1 MAELVTM
8 RHIAQPRRNL
18 HEQSAIRRI
27 SGGALRIAPPPAALT
42 LARIMSLVNTPDPHG
57 WGAMMTAAQRG
68 EAAPYRR
75 LLAELRPW
83 LLRYF
88 SRRLPPASVEDAVQE
103 TLIAIHTKRHT
114 YAPERPFGPWL
125 AGIARYKW
133 IDRLRIAGRHA
144 AVELPETLSTPDHES
159 AVTSATA
166 LQGLMANL
174 KPAQA
179 EVIRLVKLD
188 GLSIEEA
195 SARTGQSVALVK
207 VNIHRG
213 LGRLARIVETAA
225 DAD

>member
-1 MAELVTM
+1 MIRKTA
-8 RHIAQPRRNL
+8 
-18 HEQSAIRRI
+18 AIVPFP
-27 SGGALRIAPPPAALT
+27 LRAPAARLDAMT
-42 LARIMSLVNTPDPHG
+42 VPAGDSQTDPQG
-57 WGAMMTAAQRG
+57 WGAMMAAGQRG

-75 LLAELRPW
+75 LLSELRPW

-88 SRRLPPASVEDAVQE
+88 ARRLPPSAVEDAVQD

-114 YAPERPFGPWL
+114 WQPDRPFGPWL

-133 IDRLRIAGRHA
+133 IDRLRAANRHA
-144 AVELPETLSTPDHES
+144 ADELPDTLSTPDHGS
-159 AVTSATA
+159 AVTSAAA
-166 LQGLMANL
+166 LHGLMATL

-188 GLSIEEA
+188 GLSIEA
-195 SARTGQSVALVK
+195 AALRTGQSAALVK

-213 LGRLARIVETAA
+213 LARLARLIESDT

>member
-1 MAELVTM
+1 M
-8 RHIAQPRRNL
+8 
-18 HEQSAIRRI
+18 
-27 SGGALRIAPPPAALT
+27 APPAQT
-42 LARIMSLVNTPDPHG
+42 DPHG
-57 WGAMMTAAQRG
+57 WGALMIAAQAG
-68 EAAPYRR
+68 EAGPYRR

-83 LLRYF
+83 LVRYF
-88 SRRLPPASVEDAVQE
+88 SRRLPPSSVEDAVQE

-114 YAPERPFGPWL
+114 FSPDRPFGPWL

-133 IDRLRIAGRHA
+133 IDRLRSVGRHA
-144 AVELPETLSTPDHES
+144 ADELPESLSTPDHETQ
-159 AVTSATA
+159 VTSALA
-166 LQGLMANL
+166 LRGLLANL

-195 SARTGQSVALVK
+195 ATRTGQSAALVK

-213 LGRLARIVETAA
+213 LGRLAQIVESYN

>member
-1 MAELVTM
+1 MTGTT
-8 RHIAQPRRNL
+8 HD
-18 HEQSAIRRI
+18 
-27 SGGALRIAPPPAALT
+27 
-42 LARIMSLVNTPDPHG
+42 DPHG
-57 WGAMMTAAQRG
+57 WGALMAAGQRG

-83 LLRYF
+83 LMRYF
-88 SRRLPPASVEDAVQE
+88 ARRLPPASVEDAVQE
-103 TLIAIHTKRHT
+103 TLIAIHGKRHT
-114 YAPERPFGPWL
+114 FEPDRPFGPWL

-144 AVELPETLSTPDHES
+144 ADELPETLSTPDHES
-159 AVTSATA
+159 AVTSAAA
-166 LQGLMANL
+166 LRGLLATL

-179 EVIRLVKLD
+179 EVIRLVKID

-195 SARTGQSVALVK
+195 AQRTGQSAALVK

-213 LGRLARIVETAA
+213 IGRLARIVEGTP

>member
-1 MAELVTM
+1 MT
-8 RHIAQPRRNL
+8 
-18 HEQSAIRRI
+18 
-27 SGGALRIAPPPAALT
+27 GKAPPTPSVAPRTAADPA
-42 LARIMSLVNTPDPHG
+42 G
-57 WGAMMTAAQRG
+57 WGALMAAAQQG

-88 SRRLPPASVEDAVQE
+88 QRRLPPASVEDAVQE

-114 YAPERPFGPWL
+114 FEPDRPFGPWL
-125 AGIARYKW
+125 AGVARYKW
-133 IDRLRIAGRHA
+133 IDRLRLATRHA
-144 AVELPETLSTPDHES
+144 ADTLPETLSTPDHGA
-159 AVTSATA
+159 AVTSAAA
-166 LQGLMANL
+166 LHGLMAML

-188 GLSIEEA
+188 GLSIEDA
-195 SARTGQSVALVK
+195 SRQTGQSPALVK

-213 LGRLARIVETAA
+213 LGRLARIIESQP

>member
-1 MAELVTM
+1 MTQRSPPDAVVRLVPAVAHAAPDNHMHWATLMA
-8 RHIAQPRRNL
+8 
-18 HEQSAIRRI
+18 
-27 SGGALRIAPPPAALT
+27 
-42 LARIMSLVNTPDPHG
+42 
-57 WGAMMTAAQRG
+57 AAQRG

-83 LLRYF
+83 LMRYF
-88 SRRLPPASVEDAVQE
+88 ARRLPPSAVEDAVQE
-103 TLIAIHTKRHT
+103 TLIAIHAKRHT
-114 YAPERPFGPWL
+114 FEPDRPFGPWL

-133 IDRLRIAGRHA
+133 IDRLRSARRHA
-144 AVELPETLSTPDHES
+144 AVELPETLAIADHES

-166 LQGLMANL
+166 LHALLVTL

-179 EVIRLVKLD
+179 DVIRLVKID

-195 SARTGQSVALVK
+195 AARTGQSPALVK

-213 LGRLARIVETAA
+213 LGRLARIIESAP

>member
-1 MAELVTM
+1 MIGMA
-8 RHIAQPRRNL
+8 AQ
-18 HEQSAIRRI
+18 
-27 SGGALRIAPPPAALT
+27 IAPFPSRPPAA
-42 LARIMSLVNTPDPHG
+42 RLVAMTVPAAPASDITTDPHG
-57 WGAMMTAAQRG
+57 WSAMMAAAQRG

-75 LLAELRPW
+75 LLSELRPW

-88 SRRLPPASVEDAVQE
+88 ARRLPPSAVEDAVQD

-114 YAPERPFGPWL
+114 WQPDRPFGPWL

-133 IDRLRIAGRHA
+133 IDRLRAASRHA
-144 AVELPETLSTPDHES
+144 ADELPDTLSTPDHES
-159 AVTSATA
+159 AVTSAAA
-166 LQGLMANL
+166 LHGLMATL

-188 GLSIEEA
+188 GLSIEA
-195 SARTGQSVALVK
+195 AALRTGQSATLVK

-213 LGRLARIVETAA
+213 LARLARLIESDS